1 MRFPVYGSFIAG
13 IVSLG
18 VLGIFHRL
26 LMISLRGNVLFEY
39 LLAPKRNNSTS
50 ISSLLTHSL
59 SVTTPKGRGE
69 PSLAAIINHMQETL
83 RKAVEKRR
91 MNEEMFSHSLR
102 HIETILASF
111 FPPLTT
117 FDEAIT
123 SSLCQ
128 YSTLSRFIVDYS
140 SQTAL
145 GEV

>member
-1 MRFPVYGSFIAG
+1 MENHHQTNKFIQ
-13 IVSLG
+13 
-18 VLGIFHRL
+18 
-26 LMISLRGNVLFEY
+26 LF
-39 LLAPKRNNSTS
+39 LKGKCSDC
-50 ISSLLTHSL
+50 THSFLTINRLCL
-59 SVTTPKGRGE
+59 SYNARQFSFNEGGE
-69 PSLAAIINHMQETL
+69 RSLAAIINHVQETL